1 MSACIAAPVATGGCL
16 HVFDMDGTLLRSSA
30 SIELARQLGRLEEG
44 LEIERLWHEG
54 NITDT
59 AFWGRLLDICQD
71 ATNADFDAAFHN
83 SPWMD
88 GIADAFADI
97 RSRGEAVIVIS
108 QSPAFFVRR
117 LELWGAHETH
127 GSAVEPGMPLTATAT
142 LLADTKVEIAQGALT
157 ARGLGADDCVVYGD
171 STSDLALFTVFPRSV
186 AVNAAPSLTALAA
199 THYVGSD
206 IRGAYAM
213 GRHLIDAANK

>member
-1 MSACIAAPVATGGCL
+1 MSASITAPFAANGCL

-54 NITDT
+54 NISDTD
-59 AFWGRLLDICQD
+59 FWTRLLGICQH
-71 ATNADFDAAFHN
+71 ASVADFDAAFHN

-88 GIADAFADI
+88 GIAEAFADI

-117 LELWGAHETH
+117 LELWGAHKTY

-142 LLADTKVEIAQGALT
+142 LLPETKVEIARGALT

-199 THYVGSD
+199 RHYVGSD
-206 IRGAYAM
+206 IRGAYAL
-213 GRHLIDAANK
+213 GRHLIDAAGK